1 MPVCRSV
8 RFVPL
13 GLSIAQTSLSLKGLA
28 GFLRRAFE
36 PEISLWTALQAPN
49 GSLYIQ
55 AYQPPHNSDSYGDG
69 KITQSPEKPD
79 QFSGILHFPH
89 FQTFEPSV

>member
-13 GLSIAQTSLSLKGLA
+13 GLSIVQTSLSLKGLA

-36 PEISLWTALQAPN
+36 AKVSLWTALQAPN
-49 GSLYIQ
+49 RSLYIQ
-55 AYQPPHNSDSYGDG
+55 AYQPPHDSDSYGDD

-79 QFSGILHFPH
+79 QFSGILLIPH
-89 FQTFEPSV
+89 FQTFGPSD